1 LEPSIKY
8 IGPIS
13 TWFQPFH
20 RLLYSTTDGFSP
32 RMESTL
38 HNEMG
43 TWGAPMAVI
52 YVPGVRIYAQRYFSA
67 LKVLIPP
74 VSQMPDP
81 GVRTI
86 RILPVSDA

>member
-1 LEPSIKY
+1 MCTPAKLFSIS
-8 IGPIS
+8 IIIIENN
-13 TWFQPFH
+13 
-20 RLLYSTTDGFSP
+20 FSGVH
-32 RMESTL
+32 MTL

-43 TWGAPMAVI
+43 TWGAPMTVI

-67 LKVLIPP
+67 LKVLFPP

>member
-1 LEPSIKY
+1 MEERPRKVALTSFDID
-8 IGPIS
+8 
-13 TWFQPFH
+13 
-20 RLLYSTTDGFSP
+20 LLS
-32 RMESTL
+32 L

-43 TWGAPMAVI
+43 TWGAPMSVI

-67 LKVLIPP
+67 LKVLFPP